1 MRTLVWNPCPNGAV
15 AVVLRAGG
23 RTVGTSRFAD
33 LFLERPYEM
42 KLFNLGVDGK
52 INVRLAGAG
61 YKDVRQFSTI
71 DEAKTFVE
79 SVFALESD

>member
-1 MRTLVWNPCPNGAV
+1 MIALEWYPNPNGAV
-15 AVVLRAGG
+15 AIAVR
-23 RTVGTSRFAD
+23 VGTGARFRYAD

-52 INVRLAGAG
+52 INVRLAGSG
-61 YKDVRQFSTI
+61 YKDVRQFTTV
-71 DEAKTFVE
+71 DEANAFVE